1 MTGQTRPLASRRV
14 LGEAL
19 ARRAY
24 GERRVRLASRDLS
37 GCEHLVSTRRGLFAV
52 ARDGHRLIAHGQFFG
67 LTVEGN
73 TLFAFEACDRP
84 SAPTRLGRIVRLHR
98 AGDQIVAADVFV
110 DGLDNGCH
118 QIDLIGDTLFVAD
131 TYRQHIVAIDPD
143 GTAHEYQP
151 IPLAAARDWESGY
164 VHLNSLIA
172 SGDCRLALLH
182 NGAGHTGL
190 CSEVAILDDGWRLI
204 ERRALAGSGCHGLA
218 VLEDGTL
225 LSCGSFAGELI
236 GSNGLR
242 VKVTKLMTRGLSV
255 GREAIVVGGSVFA
268 ERDVRDRSMGEVFFL
283 DRNYQLLGTLA
294 MPAPPTEIRRI
305 DGADLSLSNHV
316 RRLGLDVRW
325 PGSPTPGAGAGC
337 GRNRSHNS
345 DLSPAEW
352 THG

>member
-1 MTGQTRPLASRRV
+1 MTGQTRPLAHRRV

-24 GERRVRLASRDLS
+24 GESQVRLASRDLS
-37 GCEHLVSTRRGLFAV
+37 GCDHLVSTRRGLFAV
-52 ARDGHRLIAHGQFFG
+52 ARNGHRLIAHGQFFG

-84 SAPTRLGRIVRLHR
+84 SAPSRLGRIVRLHR
-98 AGDQIVAADVFV
+98 VGDEIVAADVFV
-110 DGLDNGCH
+110 EGLDNGCH

-131 TYRQHIVAIDPD
+131 TYRQNIVAIDQD

-151 IPLAAARDWESGY
+151 IPLAGARDWADGY
-164 VHLNSLIA
+164 VHLNSLVA
-172 SGDCRLALLH
+172 SGEYRLALLH

-190 CSEVAILDDGWRLI
+190 CSEVAILDASWRLI
-204 ERRALAGSGCHGLA
+204 ERRPLAGSGCHGLA

-236 GSNGLR
+236 GSDGLR
-242 VKVTKLMTRGLSV
+242 VKVTELMTRGLSV
-255 GREAIVVGGSVFA
+255 GREEIVVGGSAFA
-268 ERDVRDRSMGEVFFL
+268 ERDVRDTSTGEVLFL
-283 DRNYQLLGTLA
+283 DRSYRLLGTLA

-316 RRLGLDVRW
+316 RRLGLEVRW
-325 PGSPTPGAGAGC
+325 PERPTSVAVAGC
-337 GRNRSHNS
+337 GS
-345 DLSPAEW
+345 DRGHPGQLSRVEGTP
-352 THG
+352 G